1 MVYITARRSSVGT
14 TAHFRLTRPLPF
26 PQMPQ
31 IQTQVLSNGLPLHR
45 ITVEGTRAVTLLVA
59 FDAGA
64 RTERPDENGMAH
76 FLEHLV
82 FKGGEKY
89 ATYRDVNSAA
99 ERNGAV
105 LNAYTSHDLV
115 AFHITA
121 RSTRAREAAD
131 LLTDF
136 VGRPRLDADELDRE
150 RGVVVQEIA
159 RYNDQPASIAEHLI
173 DEAVFGDHPL
183 GRPVLG
189 TTEHLQETFTRD
201 GVIAFRTRQW
211 APSRGAAFAV
221 GNLEALP
228 DGTELDEL
236 FGRFPVIEAPASYE
250 PAPSARPRILVT
262 ERDSNQSHLRMS
274 YRPQIDVTDPAQRAA
289 LTIYSTLLG
298 GSMGSRLF
306 DEIREQRGLA
316 YSVSSYPHAYADI
329 PVLQL
334 SAGLESGKCIEAY
347 SRMREIVNELREQGP
362 TEEEVERARAYAAG
376 ARAIGFENT
385 GAIARNA
392 AGQAIVF
399 GQSIDPDDV
408 ITRLD
413 AVSIEQVTEVAAG
426 IADELSVA
434 CVGPHTVQEFESA

>member
-1 MVYITARRSSVGT
+1 MPEITSSV
-14 TAHFRLTRPLPF
+14 
-26 PQMPQ
+26 MP
-31 IQTQVLSNGLPLHR
+31 NGLPLHR
-45 ITVEGTRAVTLLVA
+45 ISLESTRAVTLLVA

-64 RTERPDENGMAH
+64 RTEHPDENGMAH

-89 ATYRDVNSAA
+89 ASYRDVNSAA

-136 VGRPRLDADELDRE
+136 VGRPRLDPDELDRE

-159 RYNDQPASIAEHLI
+159 RYNDQPASVAEHLI

-201 GVIAFRTRQW
+201 GILAFRARQW
-211 APSRGAAFAV
+211 APSRGGAFAV

-228 DGTELDEL
+228 GDGELEEL
-236 FGRFPVIEAPASYE
+236 FGRFPSIDAPAPYE
-250 PAPSARPRILVT
+250 PAPGLVPRVLVT

-274 YRPQIDVTDPAQRAA
+274 YRPRIDVADPAERAA
-289 LTIYSTLLG
+289 LVIYSTLLG

-316 YSVSSYPHAYADI
+316 YSVSSFPHAYADI

-347 SRMREIVNELREQGP
+347 RRMREIVTELREQGP
-362 TEEEVERARAYAAG
+362 TQEEVERARAYAAG
-376 ARAIGFENT
+376 ARAIAFENT

-408 ITRLD
+408 ISRLD
-413 AVSIEQVTEVAAG
+413 AVSIEDVTEVAHG
-426 IADELSVA
+426 IADTLSVA
-434 CVGPHTVQEFESA
+434 CVGPHTVQEFESS